1 MIEYR
6 CPVDDKLFFKA
17 GGPVGVEIEI
27 FCPNCKRDGR
37 PRLVQP
43 VAKAGPVFLRTCQCS
58 KCHRTQTI
66 STPVDE
72 PGYCIV
78 CGTRTLVIIE
88 EIRPPVEAVE
98 AARDPV
104 RIR

>member
-6 CPVDDKLFFKA
+6 CPTDNALFFKA
-17 GGPVGVEIEI
+17 EGPIGVKIEAKCRRCREIVNPI
-27 FCPNCKRDGR
+27 
-37 PRLVQP
+37 
-43 VAKAGPVFLRTCQCS
+43 AKAGPVFLRTCQCS

-98 AARDPV
+98 AAREHV